1 MSEAPAPAPRTL
13 IERVREYVSA
23 HGADDENAV
32 SDAVTEATALVT
44 NWIGAATIPEPISD
58 RATIEVAVDLFYRRM
73 ARNGVMEFG
82 GTDLAPFRIARD
94 PMKAAY
100 PLLSQFIPGGFA

>member
-13 IERVREYVSA
+13 VERVREYV
-23 HGADDENAV
+23 GAVGTADENAV
-32 SDAVTEATALVT
+32 DDATAEATELVK
-44 NWIGAATIPEPISD
+44 NWIGKAAIPDAIRD
-58 RATIEVAVDLFYRRM
+58 RAIIEVAADLFYRRM